1 MLKDDFNLV
10 SELEIEFETHFS
22 QFLMPTV
29 RGGTLDNGSTI
40 GTKKRYAGMVS
51 TGTDDKLIFK
61 GMETV
66 RSDWT
71 ELSKIFQQELYRRV
85 FNGEPVERYIVTTV
99 NKTLMGEFDDLLIY
113 RKRIRRRL
121 NDYVKN
127 VPPHVK
133 AARIADAINKKLN
146 KPLKYQN
153 KGWIEYLITL
163 NGPQPKEYLDS
174 TLDYDFYVDRQ
185 LKTVANDILPF
196 IGTSFEKIVNKQ
208 LDLF

>member
-1 MLKDDFNLV
+1 VLKDDFNLV

-40 GTKKRYAGMVS
+40 GTKKRYAGIVS

>member
-1 MLKDDFNLV
+1 
-10 SELEIEFETHFS
+10 
-22 QFLMPTV
+22 
-29 RGGTLDNGSTI
+29 
-40 GTKKRYAGMVS
+40 
-51 TGTDDKLIFK
+51 
-61 GMETV
+61 
-66 RSDWT
+66 
-71 ELSKIFQQELYRRV
+71 
-85 FNGEPVERYIVTTV
+85 
-99 NKTLMGEFDDLLIY
+99 MGEFDDLLIY